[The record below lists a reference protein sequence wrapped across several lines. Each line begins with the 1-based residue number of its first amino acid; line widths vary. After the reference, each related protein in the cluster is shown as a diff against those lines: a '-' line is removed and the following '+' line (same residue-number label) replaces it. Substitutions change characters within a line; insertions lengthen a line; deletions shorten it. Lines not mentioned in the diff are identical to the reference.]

1 LPLELVVVLLVDDD
15 VVLAVLVVGPP
26 PEPVAP
32 LSPPGGPLLH
42 AAVSTESK
50 ESRGACVA
58 RPPKRIG
65 HF

>member
-1 LPLELVVVLLVDDD
+1 LPLELVVLLAVDDE
-15 VVLAVLVVGPP
+15 VVLVVVLP
-26 PEPVAP
+26 PEPVEP

-42 AAVSTESK
+42 AAVSKDT
-50 ESRGACVA
+50 RRACVA